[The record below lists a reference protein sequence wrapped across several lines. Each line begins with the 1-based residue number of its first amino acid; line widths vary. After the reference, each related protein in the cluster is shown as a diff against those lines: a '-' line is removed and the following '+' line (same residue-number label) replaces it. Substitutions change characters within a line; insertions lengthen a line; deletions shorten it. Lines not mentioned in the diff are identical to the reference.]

1 MNTLFTVIVL
11 LVLQQCRGD
20 GYYEYV
26 RGLASRYT
34 SEKKFDPTEV
44 RKEYEDQVGLEP
56 VQDWSAQVNRNKV
69 NYIDEFKKFL
79 PFTTRE
85 KLFEIQN
92 TTCIK
97 YDTCLKCTNLF
108 WVYRDNQWVV
118 DEHFFDIYEN
128 YFTWKQPEGYT
139 YWRNAVPD
147 WFINLSNYDE
157 RGIILYHNENAT
169 LEDHPRCQWK
179 IITDPGKEV
188 ILEYHQPT
196 QGEANIKIM
205 SDLIDQDILFGGF
218 KTLRISTWDKEQN
231 IITKKPDGNVTQL
244 LVGIEKQTDDVN
256 YTLIIKQVE
265 YKTLPNWVTYLIIS
279 IFMSS
284 LLFFVFLCNKYRNK
298 DPNAHVHMS
307 EVSNDDSANVTLPE
321 D

>member
-1 MNTLFTVIVL
+1 MKTLFTVIVL

-44 RKEYEDQVGLEP
+44 RKDYEDQLEP
-56 VQDWSAQVNRNKV
+56 VQYCSAHVNRNK
-69 NYIDEFKKFL
+69 
-79 PFTTRE
+79 
-85 KLFEIQN
+85 
-92 TTCIK
+92 
-97 YDTCLKCTNLF
+97 TNLGF
-108 WVYRDNQWVV
+108 GLRDFYDDTKFDKLYEAQNITCQEYQGWDRWTHFLWFYQHGVWQTDVAISNIYR
-118 DEHFFDIYEN
+118 N
-128 YFTWKQPEGYT
+128 YFTWKQSKEFS
-139 YWRNAVPD
+139 YWRNAVPE

-157 RGIILYHNENAT
+157 KGIILYHHENAT

-179 IITDPGKEV
+179 IITDPRKEL
-188 ILEYHQPT
+188 IMEYHQPT

-205 SDLIDQDILFGGF
+205 SDLVDQDILFGGF

-307 EVSNDDSANVTLPE
+307 EVSNDDLANVTLPE